1 MGFRFRYFRLQLT
14 ADHPSERKEGLN
26 ADADADAD
34 AMEAGPFGRRGSLLR
49 PAGHSDNCTRQVVV
63 SAGRGEGRMAVRV
76 LDELDLG
83 KLMML
88 VHQVTK
94 EDTSI
99 CLVYVCRQAMKP

>member
-1 MGFRFRYFRLQLT
+1 MQLT
-14 ADHPSERKEGLN
+14 ADRPSPSEEDGGVD
-26 ADADADAD
+26 ADADPDADADAD
-34 AMEAGPFGRRGSLLR
+34 AMEAGPTGRRGSLLR

-63 SAGRGEGRMAVRV
+63 SAERGQGRMAVRV

-94 EDTSI
+94 ATARGVKWNI
-99 CLVYVCRQAMKP
+99 QYIQQRA